1 MASLAGC
8 FNIGNNNVVKQN
20 LPAGEGGG
28 DGGGPKVL
36 KKTPFIKMV
45 EAWS

>member
-20 LPAGEGGG
+20 LPGGGG

-36 KKTPFIKMV
+36 KENPLLR
-45 EAWS
+45 W